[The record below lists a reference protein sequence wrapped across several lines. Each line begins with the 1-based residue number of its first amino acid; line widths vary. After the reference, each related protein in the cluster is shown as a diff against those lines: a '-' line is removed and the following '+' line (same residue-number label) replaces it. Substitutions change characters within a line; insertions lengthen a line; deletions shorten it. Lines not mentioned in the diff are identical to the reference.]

1 MTAGKKTLGI
11 NTQLVHAG
19 ELGAPPYG
27 KPVTTP
33 IYASATFTY
42 DSMAEV
48 DQVFAGERQGYVYTR
63 YGNPTVAALEE
74 AVARNR
80 QVDQATVAE
89 VVERIRQLPAAKR
102 LRATIQLAALLTTDE
117 RFQLVKQLLADLPED
132 VHHRLAER
140 LRG

>member
-1 MTAGKKTLGI
+1 MAGKSVKRIPT
-11 NTQLVHAG
+11 
-19 ELGAPPYG
+19 APLQ
-27 KPVTTP
+27 KLEAVPVTDP
-33 IYASATFTY
+33 
-42 DSMAEV
+42 AEL
-48 DQVFAGERQGYVYTR
+48 
-63 YGNPTVAALEE
+63 AALEE

-117 RFQLVKQLLADLPED
+117 RFQLVKQVLADLPED